1 MFGWTILPRANDT
14 AMPHVWEM
22 LSRYGQPE
30 NRASSTPDPGGRP
43 AGGLVH
49 VPASR
54 SPVSRSG
61 RSVGLGLAVLMAR
74 YKVVE
79 RGLLPYLVLSQ
90 TVPLIALAPLVVS
103 WGGRLHVG
111 AFEWPR
117 WLSAAVLGAFLAF
130 FPVAVGTLKG
140 LTSTPPASLEL
151 MDSYA
156 ASWRQTLFKLR
167 FPAAL
172 PYIVP
177 ALKLAATASVVGVVV
192 AEISTGLAGGIGRL
206 IIEYAREATSDP
218 AKVFTA
224 VFGAAALGLADG
236 RDRRAGRSGGDA
248 EPAARGDRVSDTA
261 DGRAERRR
269 GPRPVQGVQ
278 RRTRRTRSRPS
289 STSTSMIAPGE
300 FVSLIGPSGC
310 GKSTQLRLIAN
321 LTEPTTGRGPGQRQ
335 AGARRAARSGLRDG
349 VPAGG
354 PVRVANASTKNVE
367 LPLELKGWDRAR
379 RRQRALEMLELVKLP
394 EFAEHFPW
402 QLSGGMQQRV
412 AIARALAAHPPLLLM
427 DEPFGALD
435 EMTREHMQTELL
447 RICGE
452 TSTTVVFVTHSI
464 PEAVFLSTRVVVM
477 SPRPGRITDVI
488 DVELGPRA

>member
-1 MFGWTILPRANDT
+1 LTRARRVWTFALALILVGAVWELYKVIGPEDGGTVFGWTILPRANDT

-22 LSRYGQPE
+22 FSRYGQPE
-30 NRASSTPDPGGRP
+30 NRASDTPILVVVLRGAWFTFRIAL
-43 AGGLVH
+43 AGLALGT
-49 VPASR
+49 A
-54 SPVSRSG
+54 
-61 RSVGLGLAVLMAR
+61 VGLGLAVLMAR

-224 VFGAAALGLADG
+224 VFGAAALGLVM
-236 RDRRAGRSGGDA
+236 AGIVALVDLVGMRN
-248 EPAARGDRVSDTA
+248 R
-261 DGRAERRR
+261 
-269 GPRPVQGVQ
+269 PRE
-278 RRTRRTRSRPS
+278 
-289 STSTSMIAPGE
+289 A
-300 FVSLIGPSGC
+300 
-310 GKSTQLRLIAN
+310 
-321 LTEPTTGRGPGQRQ
+321 TE
-335 AGARRAARSGLRDG
+335 
-349 VPAGG
+349 
-354 PVRVANASTKNVE
+354 
-367 LPLELKGWDRAR
+367 
-379 RRQRALEMLELVKLP
+379 
-394 EFAEHFPW
+394 
-402 QLSGGMQQRV
+402 
-412 AIARALAAHPPLLLM
+412 
-427 DEPFGALD
+427 
-435 EMTREHMQTELL
+435 
-447 RICGE
+447 
-452 TSTTVVFVTHSI
+452 
-464 PEAVFLSTRVVVM
+464 
-477 SPRPGRITDVI
+477 
-488 DVELGPRA
+488 

>member
-1 MFGWTILPRANDT
+1 MTRFRPVWTFALALVLVAVAWELYKVAGPQDGGTVFGWTILPRANDT

-22 LSRYGQPE
+22 ISRYGQPE
-30 NRASSTPDPGGRP
+30 NRASDTSILVVVVRGAWFTFRIAI
-43 AGGLVH
+43 AGLALGT
-49 VPASR
+49 A
-54 SPVSRSG
+54 
-61 RSVGLGLAVLMAR
+61 VGLGLAVLMAR

-103 WGGRLHVG
+103 WGGRLHIG

-224 VFGAAALGLADG
+224 VFGAAALGLVL
-236 RDRRAGRSGGDA
+236 AG
-248 EPAARGDRVSDTA
+248 
-261 DGRAERRR
+261 
-269 GPRPVQGVQ
+269 
-278 RRTRRTRSRPS
+278 
-289 STSTSMIAPGE
+289 I
-300 FVSLIGPSGC
+300 VSLVDLVGMRHRP
-310 GKSTQLRLIAN
+310 REA
-321 LTEPTTGRGPGQRQ
+321 TE
-335 AGARRAARSGLRDG
+335 
-349 VPAGG
+349 
-354 PVRVANASTKNVE
+354 
-367 LPLELKGWDRAR
+367 
-379 RRQRALEMLELVKLP
+379 
-394 EFAEHFPW
+394 
-402 QLSGGMQQRV
+402 
-412 AIARALAAHPPLLLM
+412 
-427 DEPFGALD
+427 
-435 EMTREHMQTELL
+435 
-447 RICGE
+447 
-452 TSTTVVFVTHSI
+452 
-464 PEAVFLSTRVVVM
+464 
-477 SPRPGRITDVI
+477 
-488 DVELGPRA
+488 

>member
-1 MFGWTILPRANDT
+1 LTRARRVWTFALALILVGAVWELYKVIGPEDGGTVFGWTILPRANDT

-22 LSRYGQPE
+22 FSRYGQPE
-30 NRASSTPDPGGRP
+30 NRASDTPILVIVLRGAWFTFRIAL
-43 AGGLVH
+43 AGLALGT
-49 VPASR
+49 A
-54 SPVSRSG
+54 
-61 RSVGLGLAVLMAR
+61 VGLGLAVLMAR

-172 PYIVP
+172 PFIVP
-177 ALKLAATASVVGVVV
+177 SLKLAATASVVGVVV

-224 VFGAAALGLADG
+224 VFGAAALGLVM
-236 RDRRAGRSGGDA
+236 
-248 EPAARGDRVSDTA
+248 AAIVAVVDLVGMRHR
-261 DGRAERRR
+261 
-269 GPRPVQGVQ
+269 PR
-278 RRTRRTRSRPS
+278 
-289 STSTSMIAPGE
+289 E
-300 FVSLIGPSGC
+300 
-310 GKSTQLRLIAN
+310 
-321 LTEPTTGRGPGQRQ
+321 
-335 AGARRAARSGLRDG
+335 
-349 VPAGG
+349 
-354 PVRVANASTKNVE
+354 ASE
-367 LPLELKGWDRAR
+367 
-379 RRQRALEMLELVKLP
+379 
-394 EFAEHFPW
+394 
-402 QLSGGMQQRV
+402 
-412 AIARALAAHPPLLLM
+412 
-427 DEPFGALD
+427 
-435 EMTREHMQTELL
+435 
-447 RICGE
+447 
-452 TSTTVVFVTHSI
+452 
-464 PEAVFLSTRVVVM
+464 
-477 SPRPGRITDVI
+477 
-488 DVELGPRA
+488 

>member
-1 MFGWTILPRANDT
+1 LTRARRVWTFALALILVGAVWELYKVIGPEDGGTAFGWTILPRANDT

-22 LSRYGQPE
+22 FSRYGQPE
-30 NRASSTPDPGGRP
+30 NRASDTPILVVVLRGAWFTFRIAL
-43 AGGLVH
+43 AGLALGT
-49 VPASR
+49 A
-54 SPVSRSG
+54 
-61 RSVGLGLAVLMAR
+61 VGLGLAVLMAR

-224 VFGAAALGLADG
+224 VFAAAALGLVM
-236 RDRRAGRSGGDA
+236 AGIVALVDLVGMRN
-248 EPAARGDRVSDTA
+248 R
-261 DGRAERRR
+261 
-269 GPRPVQGVQ
+269 PRE
-278 RRTRRTRSRPS
+278 
-289 STSTSMIAPGE
+289 A
-300 FVSLIGPSGC
+300 
-310 GKSTQLRLIAN
+310 
-321 LTEPTTGRGPGQRQ
+321 TE
-335 AGARRAARSGLRDG
+335 
-349 VPAGG
+349 
-354 PVRVANASTKNVE
+354 
-367 LPLELKGWDRAR
+367 
-379 RRQRALEMLELVKLP
+379 
-394 EFAEHFPW
+394 
-402 QLSGGMQQRV
+402 
-412 AIARALAAHPPLLLM
+412 
-427 DEPFGALD
+427 
-435 EMTREHMQTELL
+435 
-447 RICGE
+447 
-452 TSTTVVFVTHSI
+452 
-464 PEAVFLSTRVVVM
+464 
-477 SPRPGRITDVI
+477 
-488 DVELGPRA
+488 

>member
-1 MFGWTILPRANDT
+1 LTRFRRVWTFALALILVAVVWELYKVIGPEDGGAVFGWTILPRANDT

-22 LSRYGQPE
+22 VSRYGQPE
-30 NRASSTPDPGGRP
+30 NRASDTPILVVVLQGAWFTFRIAL
-43 AGGLVH
+43 AGLALGS
-49 VPASR
+49 A
-54 SPVSRSG
+54 
-61 RSVGLGLAVLMAR
+61 VGLGLAVLMAR
-74 YKVVE
+74 YRVVE

-140 LTSTPPASLEL
+140 LTSTPPSSLEL

-224 VFGAAALGLADG
+224 VFGAAALGLVL
-236 RDRRAGRSGGDA
+236 AGIVALVDLVGMRN
-248 EPAARGDRVSDTA
+248 R
-261 DGRAERRR
+261 
-269 GPRPVQGVQ
+269 PR
-278 RRTRRTRSRPS
+278 
-289 STSTSMIAPGE
+289 
-300 FVSLIGPSGC
+300 
-310 GKSTQLRLIAN
+310 
-321 LTEPTTGRGPGQRQ
+321 
-335 AGARRAARSGLRDG
+335 
-349 VPAGG
+349 
-354 PVRVANASTKNVE
+354 
-367 LPLELKGWDRAR
+367 
-379 RRQRALEMLELVKLP
+379 
-394 EFAEHFPW
+394 
-402 QLSGGMQQRV
+402 
-412 AIARALAAHPPLLLM
+412 
-427 DEPFGALD
+427 
-435 EMTREHMQTELL
+435 
-447 RICGE
+447 
-452 TSTTVVFVTHSI
+452 
-464 PEAVFLSTRVVVM
+464 EAM
-477 SPRPGRITDVI
+477 
-488 DVELGPRA
+488 E

>member
-1 MFGWTILPRANDT
+1 LTRARRVWTFALALILVGVVWELYKVIGPEDGGTVFGWTILPRANDT

-22 LSRYGQPE
+22 FSRYGQPE
-30 NRASSTPDPGGRP
+30 NRASETPILVVVLRGAWFTFRIAL
-43 AGGLVH
+43 AGLALGT
-49 VPASR
+49 A
-54 SPVSRSG
+54 
-61 RSVGLGLAVLMAR
+61 VGLGLAVLMAR

-172 PYIVP
+172 PFIVP
-177 ALKLAATASVVGVVV
+177 SLKLAATASVVGVVV

-224 VFGAAALGLADG
+224 VFGAAALGLVMAAIVAVVDLVG
-236 RDRRAGRSGGDA
+236 MRNRPREAA
-248 EPAARGDRVSDTA
+248 E
-261 DGRAERRR
+261 
-269 GPRPVQGVQ
+269 
-278 RRTRRTRSRPS
+278 
-289 STSTSMIAPGE
+289 
-300 FVSLIGPSGC
+300 
-310 GKSTQLRLIAN
+310 
-321 LTEPTTGRGPGQRQ
+321 
-335 AGARRAARSGLRDG
+335 
-349 VPAGG
+349 
-354 PVRVANASTKNVE
+354 
-367 LPLELKGWDRAR
+367 
-379 RRQRALEMLELVKLP
+379 
-394 EFAEHFPW
+394 
-402 QLSGGMQQRV
+402 
-412 AIARALAAHPPLLLM
+412 
-427 DEPFGALD
+427 
-435 EMTREHMQTELL
+435 
-447 RICGE
+447 
-452 TSTTVVFVTHSI
+452 
-464 PEAVFLSTRVVVM
+464 
-477 SPRPGRITDVI
+477 
-488 DVELGPRA
+488 